1 MKSVDPKKLRA
12 RMIKLFR
19 EKLKYFENWEWENMS
34 GESIQE
40 RNTKWEGWLEGLC
53 NAKIITLEGQR
64 KLWMEK
70 DKIVSKILEEH
81 F

>member
-1 MKSVDPKKLRA
+1 MKSIEPKKLKN

-19 EKLKYFENWEWENMS
+19 EKLKYFENWEWKNIS
-34 GESIQE
+34 DAGIQE

-53 NAKIITLEGQR
+53 DAKIITLEEQR

-70 DKIVSKILEEH
+70 DKIVSKILEH